1 VKNPEYPDTKYITG
15 LVAPNTVNTIP
26 DKTLQTFAE
35 HGALTGDTIT
45 GTAAQAQAVFDNLT
59 AAGIDLA
66 QVFADLENHGVEKFE
81 ASWRQLLDTYPAGG
95 SDRRE
100 PPSIRVPAR

>member
-1 VKNPEYPDTKYITG
+1 VKNPDYPDTKYIGG
-15 LVAPNTVNTIP
+15 LVAPHTVNTIP
-26 DKTLQTFAE
+26 EKTLHAFAE
-35 HGALTGDTIT
+35 HGATGDTIT
-45 GTAAQAQAVFDNLT
+45 GTAAQAQAVLDNLT

-81 ASWRQLLDTYPAGG
+81 ASWRQLLDTYPGNG

-100 PPSIRVPAR
+100 PPSVRVPAR

>member
-45 GTAAQAQAVFDNLT
+45 GTAPQAQAVFDRLT
-59 AAGIDLA
+59 AAGVNLA
-66 QVFADLENHGVEKFE
+66 QVFATLEDQGVAKFE
-81 ASWRQLLDTYPAGG
+81 DSWLQLLNAYLTA
-95 SDRRE
+95 DRAAKTSR
-100 PPSIRVPAR
+100 